1 MNLTVVIRDVQT
13 VSGRGTPKGFF
24 MDAWNELPESEGFAS
39 YADYLAIRQFPPS
52 GWSWSD
58 WRFEVHAIAIATVCE
73 LRVVRRDDASID
85 DWSNRVKREI
95 HRRVEQAYRA
105 EMKFHSLGTNDRL
118 IPEQSDRDRQERE
131 EIEPRRIA
139 LDRAKS
145 DLVDADRVLI
155 DRFFFLGQVQEEIG
169 LDLGVS
175 QSTVS
180 RRIERLFQELRPRM
194 EEILEADA

>member
-1 MNLTVVIRDVQT
+1 MNLTVVIRDVRT
-13 VSGRGTPKGFF
+13 VSGRGSPKGFF

-52 GWSWSD
+52 DWSWSD
-58 WRFEVHAIAIATVCE
+58 WRFEVHSIAIATVCE
-73 LRVVRRDDASID
+73 LRDLRFDDDSLA

-95 HRRVEQAYRA
+95 HRRVEQSYRA
-105 EMKFHSLGTNDRL
+105 ERTFHSLGTNDRL

-131 EIEPRRIA
+131 EMERRRIA

-145 DLVDADRVLI
+145 DLLDADRVLI
-155 DRFFFLGQVQEEIG
+155 DRFFVLGQSQADIG

-180 RRIERLFQELRPRM
+180 RRIEWIKHELRSRI
-194 EEILEADA
+194 EEFLAADA

>member
-1 MNLTVVIRDVQT
+1 MNLTVVIRDVRT
-13 VSGRGTPKGFF
+13 VSGRGSPKGLF
-24 MDAWNELPESEGFAS
+24 MDAWNELPESDSFAS

-58 WRFEVHAIAIATVCE
+58 WRLEVHSIAIATVCE
-73 LRVVRRDDASID
+73 LRVVRRDDDSIE
-85 DWSNRVKREI
+85 DWSNRVKGEI
-95 HRRVEQAYRA
+95 HRRVEQSYRA
-105 EMKFHSLGTNDRL
+105 EMKSHSLGTNDRL

-131 EIEPRRIA
+131 EMERRRIA

-145 DLVDADRVLI
+145 DLVDADGNLI
-155 DRFFFLGQVQEEIG
+155 DRFFVLGQSQAEIG

-180 RRIERLFQELRPRM
+180 RRIERLLQELRSRI
-194 EEILEADA
+194 EAILAADA